1 MIAFPGMLLTPA
13 KDAGM
18 KVPDD
23 AENFNKEEYPHFY
36 VFLQVQLGAPMPFP
50 SAHFEN
56 AKVIAQLSDDEIL
69 NITYAEL
76 LEKGFAEGN
85 SSIYA

>member
-1 MIAFPGMLLTPA
+1 MIAFPGMLVQPA

-23 AENFNKEEYPHFY
+23 PEDFDKDSYPHFY
-36 VFLQVQLGAPMPFP
+36 VYVLVQLGAPMPFP
-50 SAHFEN
+50 SAHYEN
-56 AKVIAQLSDDEIL
+56 AKVIASIPEEEIVK
-69 NITYAEL
+69 ISYQEL
-76 LEKGFAEGN
+76 LEKGFAEGD